1 MSTSVIILAAG
12 KGTRMRSSLPK
23 VLQPLAGRPLLGHVI
38 DTAKKLQ
45 AGNIITIYGHGG
57 QLVQDAFAHEN
68 VQWVEQAEQLG
79 TGHAVKVTLPV
90 LPQDGLS
97 LILSGDVPCITQQTL
112 QKLLDASQISGI
124 GLVTLTLPDA
134 SGYGRIVRENDK
146 IQAIVEHKDASDEQR
161 QIKEINTGIYC
172 VSNAKL
178 HEWLPKLSNNNA
190 QGEYYLTDIVA
201 MAIADGLE
209 VASVEPERAFEVE
222 GVNDRVQLAAL
233 EREFQAFQA
242 KQLMQQG
249 VHLIDPSRF
258 DLRGNLSVGKD
269 VRIDINVIIE
279 GDCEL
284 GDNVEIGAGCV
295 IKNTKIASGTKVQ
308 PYSVF
313 DNAVV
318 GEDAQIG
325 PFARLRPGAKLANEV
340 HIGNF
345 VEVKNSSIGLGSKA
359 NHFTYLGDAEVGAGS
374 NIGAGTITCNYDGAN
389 KFKTIIGDAAFIGSN
404 SSLVAPVTIGNGATV
419 GAGSVITRDVADYS
433 LAVERSKQ
441 FAKENYP
448 RPQKIKK

>member
-38 DTAKKLQ
+38 ETAKKLQ
-45 AGNIITIYGHGG
+45 AGSIITIYGHGG
-57 QLVQDAFAHEN
+57 ALVQNEFAQEQ

-79 TGHAVKVTLPV
+79 TGHAVKMALPA
-90 LPQDGLS
+90 LPQDGLA

-112 QKLLDASQISGI
+112 QKLLDASQASGI

-134 SGYGRIVRENDK
+134 SGYGRIVRENGN
-146 IQAIVEHKDASDEQR
+146 IQAIVEHKDASEAQR
-161 QIKEINTGIYC
+161 QIQEINTGIYC
-172 VSNAKL
+172 VSNARL
-178 HEWLPKLSNNNA
+178 HQWLPKLSNSNA

-201 MAIADGLE
+201 MAIEDGLE

-233 EREFQAFQA
+233 EREYQAFQA
-242 KQLMQQG
+242 RQLMQQG

-258 DLRGNLSVGKD
+258 DLRGQLTAGQD

-295 IKNTKIASGTKVQ
+295 IKNTKIAAGTKVQ

-318 GEDAQIG
+318 GENAQIG
-325 PFARLRPGAKLANEV
+325 PFSRLRPGAKLANEV

-404 SSLVAPVTIGNGATV
+404 SSLVAPVVIGNGATV
-419 GAGSVITRDVADYS
+419 GAGSVITRDVADNS
-433 LAVERSKQ
+433 LAFERSKQ
-441 FAKENYP
+441 VAKEDYQ
-448 RPQKIKK
+448 RPQKINK

>member
-1 MSTSVIILAAG
+1 MSTTVIILAAG
-12 KGTRMRSSLPK
+12 KGTRMRSNLPK

-45 AGNIITIYGHGG
+45 ADHIITIYGHGG
-57 QLVQDAFAHEN
+57 ALVQNAFAHEQ

-90 LPQDGLS
+90 LPREGVS
-97 LILSGDVPCITQQTL
+97 LILSGDVPCITEQTL
-112 QKLLDASQISGI
+112 QKLLDVSRETQI
-124 GLVTLTLPDA
+124 GLVTLTLADA
-134 SGYGRIVRENDK
+134 TGYGRIVRENGK
-146 IQAIVEHKDASDEQR
+146 IQAIVEHKDASEAQR
-161 QIKEINTGIYC
+161 QIQEINTGIYC

-209 VASVEPERAFEVE
+209 VASVEPQLAFEVE

-233 EREFQAFQA
+233 EREFQNFQA

-249 VHLIDPSRF
+249 VHLIDPTRF
-258 DLRGNLSVGKD
+258 DLRGNLTAGKD

-284 GDNVEIGAGCV
+284 GDGVEIGAGC
-295 IKNTKIASGTKVQ
+295 ILKNTKIAAGTKVQ

-313 DNAVV
+313 DQAVV
-318 GEDAQIG
+318 GEAAQIG
-325 PFARLRPGAKLANEV
+325 PFSRLRPGAVLANEV

-345 VEVKNSSIGLGSKA
+345 VEVKNSQIGLGSKA
-359 NHFTYLGDAEVGAGS
+359 NHFTYLGDAEVGADS

-389 KFKTIIGDAAFIGSN
+389 KFKTIIGDQVFIGSN
-404 SSLVAPVTIGNGATV
+404 SSLVAPVTIANGATV
-419 GAGSVITRDVADYS
+419 GAGSTITRDVAEQC

-441 FAKENYP
+441 FTKENYQ
-448 RPQKIKK
+448 RPQKLKK

>member
-1 MSTSVIILAAG
+1 MSISVIILAAG

-38 DTAKKLQ
+38 ETAQKLQ
-45 AGNIITIYGHGG
+45 ADNIITIYGHGG
-57 QLVQDAFAHEN
+57 ELVQHEFAKEQ

-90 LPQDGLS
+90 LAQDGLS
-97 LILSGDVPCITQQTL
+97 LILSGDVPCITTQTL
-112 QKLLDASQISGI
+112 QKLLDASQASGI

-134 SGYGRIVRENDK
+134 SGYGRIVRENGQ
-146 IQAIVEHKDASDEQR
+146 IQAIIEHKDASDEQR
-161 QIKEINTGIYC
+161 KIQEINTGIYC

-178 HEWLPKLSNNNA
+178 HQWLPKLSNNNA

-201 MAIADGLE
+201 MAIQDGLE

-222 GVNDRVQLAAL
+222 GVNDRVQLARL
-233 EREFQAFQA
+233 EREYQAFQA

-258 DLRGNLSVGKD
+258 DLRGSLAVGQD

-279 GDCEL
+279 GNCEF
-284 GDNVEIGAGCV
+284 GDNVEIGAGCI
-295 IKNTKIASGTKVQ
+295 IKNTKIAAGTKVQ

-313 DNAVV
+313 DSAIV
-318 GEDAQIG
+318 GENTQIG

-345 VEVKNSSIGLGSKA
+345 VEVKNTSIGLGSKA
-359 NHFTYLGDAEVGAGS
+359 NHFTYLGDAEIGAGS

-404 SSLVAPVTIGNGATV
+404 SSLVAPVKIGNGATV
-419 GAGSVITRDVADYS
+419 GAGSVITHDVADNS
-433 LAVERSKQ
+433 LAFERSKQ
-441 FAKENYP
+441 IAKEDYQ

>member
-1 MSTSVIILAAG
+1 MSISVIILAAG

-38 DTAKKLQ
+38 ETAQKLQ
-45 AGNIITIYGHGG
+45 ADNIITIYGHGG
-57 QLVQDAFAHEN
+57 DLVQHEFAKEQ

-90 LPQDGLS
+90 LAQDGLS
-97 LILSGDVPCITQQTL
+97 LILSGDVPCITTQTL
-112 QKLLDASQISGI
+112 QKLLDASQASGI

-134 SGYGRIVRENDK
+134 SGYGRIVRENGQ
-146 IQAIVEHKDASDEQR
+146 IQAIVEHKDASDEQHKI
-161 QIKEINTGIYC
+161 QEINTGIYC

-178 HEWLPKLSNNNA
+178 HQWLPKLSNNNA

-201 MAIADGLE
+201 MAIQDGLE

-222 GVNDRVQLAAL
+222 GVNDRVQLATL
-233 EREFQAFQA
+233 EREYQAFQA

-258 DLRGNLSVGKD
+258 DLRGSLTVGQD

-279 GDCEL
+279 GNCEF
-284 GDNVEIGAGCV
+284 GNNVEIGAGCI
-295 IKNTKIASGTKVQ
+295 IKNTKIAAGTKVQ
-308 PYSVF
+308 PYSIF
-313 DNAVV
+313 DSAIV
-318 GEDAQIG
+318 GENTQIG

-345 VEVKNSSIGLGSKA
+345 VEVKNTSIGLGSKA
-359 NHFTYLGDAEVGAGS
+359 NHFTYLGDAEIGAGS

-419 GAGSVITRDVADYS
+419 GAGSVITHDVADNS
-433 LAVERSKQ
+433 LAFERSKQ
-441 FAKENYP
+441 VAKEDYQ
-448 RPQKIKK
+448 RPQKMKK

>member
-1 MSTSVIILAAG
+1 MSISVIILAAG

-38 DTAKKLQ
+38 ETAQKLQ
-45 AGNIITIYGHGG
+45 ADNIITIYGHGG
-57 QLVQDAFAHEN
+57 ELVQHEFAKEQ

-90 LPQDGLS
+90 LAQDGLS
-97 LILSGDVPCITQQTL
+97 LILSGDVPCITTQTL
-112 QKLLDASQISGI
+112 QKLLDASQASGI

-134 SGYGRIVRENDK
+134 SGYGRIVRENGQ
-146 IQAIVEHKDASDEQR
+146 IQAIIEHKDASDEQR
-161 QIKEINTGIYC
+161 KIQEINTGIYC

-178 HEWLPKLSNNNA
+178 HQWLPKLSNNNA

-201 MAIADGLE
+201 MAIQDGLE

-222 GVNDRVQLAAL
+222 GVNDRVQLARL
-233 EREFQAFQA
+233 EREYQAFQA

-258 DLRGNLSVGKD
+258 DLRGSLTVGQD

-279 GDCEL
+279 GNCEF
-284 GDNVEIGAGCV
+284 GNNVEIGAGCI
-295 IKNTKIASGTKVQ
+295 IKNTKIAAGTKVQ

-313 DNAVV
+313 DSAIV
-318 GEDAQIG
+318 GENTQIG

-345 VEVKNSSIGLGSKA
+345 VEVKNTSIGLGSKA
-359 NHFTYLGDAEVGAGS
+359 NHFTYLGDAEIGAGS

-404 SSLVAPVTIGNGATV
+404 SSLVAPVKIGNGATV
-419 GAGSVITRDVADYS
+419 GAGSVITHDVADNS
-433 LAVERSKQ
+433 LAFERSKQ
-441 FAKENYP
+441 IAKEDYQ

>member
-1 MSTSVIILAAG
+1 MSTTVIILAAG
-12 KGTRMRSSLPK
+12 KGTRMRSNLPK

-45 AGNIITIYGHGG
+45 ADHIITIYGHGG
-57 QLVQDAFAHEN
+57 ALVQNAFAHEQ

-90 LPQDGLS
+90 LPREGVS
-97 LILSGDVPCITQQTL
+97 LILSGDVPCITEQTL
-112 QKLLDASQISGI
+112 QKLLDVSRETQI
-124 GLVTLTLPDA
+124 GLVTLTLADA
-134 SGYGRIVRENDK
+134 TGYGRIVRENGK
-146 IQAIVEHKDASDEQR
+146 IQAIVEHKDASEAQR
-161 QIKEINTGIYC
+161 QIQEINTGIYC

-209 VASVEPERAFEVE
+209 VASVEPQLAFEVE

-233 EREFQAFQA
+233 EREFQNFQA

-249 VHLIDPSRF
+249 VHLIDPTRF
-258 DLRGNLSVGKD
+258 DLRGNLTAGKD

-284 GDNVEIGAGCV
+284 GDGVEIGAGC
-295 IKNTKIASGTKVQ
+295 ILKNTKIAAGTKVQ

-313 DNAVV
+313 DQAVV
-318 GEDAQIG
+318 GEAAQIG
-325 PFARLRPGAKLANEV
+325 PFSRLRPGAVLANEV

-345 VEVKNSSIGLGSKA
+345 VEVKNSQIGLGSKA
-359 NHFTYLGDAEVGAGS
+359 NHLTYLGDAEVGAGS

-389 KFKTIIGDAAFIGSN
+389 KFKTIIGDQVFIGSN
-404 SSLVAPVTIGNGATV
+404 SSLVAPVTIANGATV
-419 GAGSVITRDVADYS
+419 GAGSTITRDVAEQC

-441 FAKENYP
+441 FTKENYQ
-448 RPQKIKK
+448 RPQKLKK

>member
-1 MSTSVIILAAG
+1 MSTTVIILAAG
-12 KGTRMRSSLPK
+12 KGTRMRSNLPK

-45 AGNIITIYGHGG
+45 ADHIITIYGHGG
-57 QLVQDAFAHEN
+57 ALVQNAIANEQ

-90 LPQDGLS
+90 LPHEGVS
-97 LILSGDVPCITQQTL
+97 LILSGDVPCITEQTL
-112 QKLLDASQISGI
+112 QKLLDVSRETQI
-124 GLVTLTLPDA
+124 GLVTLTLADA
-134 SGYGRIVRENDK
+134 TGYGRIVRENGK
-146 IQAIVEHKDASDEQR
+146 IQAIVEHKDASEAQR
-161 QIKEINTGIYC
+161 QIQEINTGIYC

-209 VASVEPERAFEVE
+209 VASVEPQLAFEVE

-233 EREFQAFQA
+233 EREFQNFQA

-249 VHLIDPSRF
+249 VHLIDPTRF
-258 DLRGNLSVGKD
+258 DLRGNLTAGKD

-284 GDNVEIGAGCV
+284 GDGVEIGAGC
-295 IKNTKIASGTKVQ
+295 ILKNTKIAAGTKVQ

-313 DNAVV
+313 DQAVV
-318 GEDAQIG
+318 GEAAQIG
-325 PFARLRPGAKLANEV
+325 PFSRLRPGAVLANEV

-345 VEVKNSSIGLGSKA
+345 VEVKNSQIGLGSKA

-389 KFKTIIGDAAFIGSN
+389 KFKTIIGDQVFIGSN
-404 SSLVAPVTIGNGATV
+404 SSLVAPVTIANGATV
-419 GAGSVITRDVADYS
+419 GAGSTITRDVAEQC

-441 FAKENYP
+441 FTKENYQ
-448 RPQKIKK
+448 RPQKLKK

>member
-1 MSTSVIILAAG
+1 MSTTVIILAAG

-38 DTAKKLQ
+38 DTAKKLN
-45 AGNIITIYGHGG
+45 ADNIITIYGHGG
-57 QLVQDAFAHEN
+57 DRVQTAFAQQEIK
-68 VQWVEQAEQLG
+68 WVEQTEQLG
-79 TGHAVKVTLPV
+79 TGHAVQMTLPV
-90 LPQDGLS
+90 LPQDGVS
-97 LILSGDVPCITQQTL
+97 LILSGDVPCINPVTL
-112 QKLLDASQISGI
+112 QKLLDATAETGI

-134 SGYGRIVRENDK
+134 NGYGRIVRKNGQ
-146 IQAIVEHKDASDEQR
+146 IQAIVEHKDATNEQR
-161 QIKEINTGIYC
+161 QIQEINTGIYA

-178 HEWLPKLSNNNA
+178 HQWLPNLSNENV

-201 MAIADGLE
+201 MALADGMQ
-209 VASVEPERAFEVE
+209 VASVEPEMAFEVE

-233 EREFQAFQA
+233 ERQFQACQA

-258 DLRGNLSVGKD
+258 DLRGNLTVGQD
-269 VRIDINVIIE
+269 VQIDINVIIE

-284 GDNVEIGAGCV
+284 GDNVEIGAGCI
-295 IKNTKIASGTKVQ
+295 IKNTKIATGTKVQ
-308 PYSVF
+308 PYSIF
-313 DNAVV
+313 DSAIV
-318 GEDAQIG
+318 GEDTQIG
-325 PFARLRPGAKLANEV
+325 PFARLRPGAQLANEV

-345 VEVKNSSIGLGSKA
+345 VEVKNTTIGLGSKA
-359 NHFTYLGDAEVGAGS
+359 NHFTYLGDAEIGAGS
-374 NIGAGTITCNYDGAN
+374 NIGAGTITCNYDGVN
-389 KFKTIIGDAAFIGSN
+389 KFKTIIGDQAFIGSN
-404 SSLVAPVTIGNGATV
+404 SSLVAPVKIGNGATV
-419 GAGSVITRDVADYS
+419 GAGSTITRDVEDNS

>member
-38 DTAKKLQ
+38 ETAKKLN
-45 AGNIITIYGHGG
+45 AKNIITIFGHGG
-57 QLVQDAFAHEN
+57 DLVQQAFAQEN

-90 LPQDGLS
+90 LPTDGVS
-97 LILSGDVPCITQQTL
+97 LILSGDVPCISQETL
-112 QKLLDASQISGI
+112 EKLLAVSRETEI
-124 GLVTLTLPDA
+124 GLVTLTLADA
-134 SGYGRIVRENDK
+134 TGYGRIVRENKK
-146 IQAIVEHKDASDEQR
+146 IQAIVEHKDANDTQR
-161 QIKEINTGIYC
+161 QIQEINTGIYC

-178 HEWLPKLSNNNA
+178 HQWLPKLSNNNA

-222 GVNDRVQLAAL
+222 GVNDRIQLAAL
-233 EREFQAFQA
+233 EREFQAYQA
-242 KQLMQQG
+242 KLLMQQG
-249 VHLIDPSRF
+249 VHIIDPSRF
-258 DLRGNLSVGKD
+258 DLRGNLTVGQD

-279 GDCEL
+279 GNCEL
-284 GDNVEIGAGCV
+284 GNNVEIGAGCV
-295 IKNTKIASGTKVQ
+295 IKNTKIAAGTKVQ
-308 PYSVF
+308 PYSIF

-318 GEDAQIG
+318 GEDTQIG

-389 KFKTIIGDAAFIGSN
+389 KFKTIIGDSAFIGSN
-404 SSLVAPVTIGNGATV
+404 SSLVAPVCIGNGATV
-419 GAGSVITRDVADYS
+419 GAGSVITRDVAENS
-433 LAVERSKQ
+433 LAFERSKQ
-441 FAKENYP
+441 VAKENYQ
-448 RPQKIKK
+448 RPQKLKK

>member
-38 DTAKKLQ
+38 ETAKKLQ
-45 AGNIITIYGHGG
+45 AGSIITIYGHGG
-57 QLVQDAFAHEN
+57 PLVQNEFAQEQ

-79 TGHAVKVTLPV
+79 TGHAVKMALPA
-90 LPQDGLS
+90 LPQDGLA

-112 QKLLDASQISGI
+112 QKLLDASQASGI

-134 SGYGRIVRENDK
+134 SGYGRIVRENGN
-146 IQAIVEHKDASDEQR
+146 IQAIVEHKDASEAQR
-161 QIKEINTGIYC
+161 QIQEINTGIYC
-172 VSNAKL
+172 VSNARL
-178 HEWLPKLSNNNA
+178 HQWLPKLSNSNA

-201 MAIADGLE
+201 MAIEDGLE
-209 VASVEPERAFEVE
+209 VASVEPEMAFEVE

-233 EREFQAFQA
+233 EREYQAFQA
-242 KQLMQQG
+242 KRLMQQG

-258 DLRGNLSVGKD
+258 DLRGQLTAGQD

-295 IKNTKIASGTKVQ
+295 IKNTKIAAGTKVQ

-313 DNAVV
+313 DHAVV
-318 GEDAQIG
+318 GENAQIG
-325 PFARLRPGAKLANEV
+325 PFSRLRPGAKLANEV

-404 SSLVAPVTIGNGATV
+404 SSLVAPVVIGNGATV
-419 GAGSVITRDVADYS
+419 GAGSVITRDVADNS
-433 LAVERSKQ
+433 LAFERSKQ
-441 FAKENYP
+441 VAKEDYQ

>member
-38 DTAKKLQ
+38 ETAKKLQ
-45 AGNIITIYGHGG
+45 AGSIITIYGHGG
-57 QLVQDAFAHEN
+57 ALVQNEFAQEQ

-79 TGHAVKVTLPV
+79 TGHAVKMALPV

-112 QKLLDASQISGI
+112 QKLLDASQASGI

-134 SGYGRIVRENDK
+134 SGYGRIVRENGN
-146 IQAIVEHKDASDEQR
+146 IQAIVEHKDASEAQR
-161 QIKEINTGIYC
+161 QIQEINTGIYC
-172 VSNAKL
+172 VSNARL
-178 HEWLPKLSNNNA
+178 HQWLPKLSNSNA

-201 MAIADGLE
+201 MAIEDGLE

-222 GVNDRVQLAAL
+222 GVNDRAQLAAL

-242 KQLMQQG
+242 RQLMQQG

-258 DLRGNLSVGKD
+258 DLRGQLTAGQD

-295 IKNTKIASGTKVQ
+295 IKNTKIAAGTKVQ

-313 DNAVV
+313 DHAVV
-318 GEDAQIG
+318 GENAQIG
-325 PFARLRPGAKLANEV
+325 PFSRLRPGAKLANEV

-404 SSLVAPVTIGNGATV
+404 SSLVAPVVIGNGATV
-419 GAGSVITRDVADYS
+419 GAGSVITRDVADNS
-433 LAVERSKQ
+433 LAFERSKQ
-441 FAKENYP
+441 VAKEDYQ

>member
-134 SGYGRIVRENDK
+134 SGYGRIVRENNK

-172 VSNAKL
+172 VSNTKL

>member
-38 DTAKKLQ
+38 ETAKKLQ
-45 AGNIITIYGHGG
+45 AGSIITIYGHGG
-57 QLVQDAFAHEN
+57 ALVQNEFAQEQ

-79 TGHAVKVTLPV
+79 TGHAVKMALPV

-112 QKLLDASQISGI
+112 QKLLDASQASGI

-134 SGYGRIVRENDK
+134 SGYGRIVRENGN
-146 IQAIVEHKDASDEQR
+146 IQAIVEHKDASEAQR
-161 QIKEINTGIYC
+161 QIQEINTGIYC
-172 VSNAKL
+172 VSNARL
-178 HEWLPKLSNNNA
+178 HQWLPKLSNSNA

-201 MAIADGLE
+201 MAIEDGLE

-222 GVNDRVQLAAL
+222 GVNDRAQLAAL

-242 KQLMQQG
+242 RQLMQQG

-258 DLRGNLSVGKD
+258 DLRGQLTAGQD

-295 IKNTKIASGTKVQ
+295 IKNTKIAAGTKVQ

-313 DNAVV
+313 DHAVI
-318 GEDAQIG
+318 GENAQIG
-325 PFARLRPGAKLANEV
+325 PFSRLRPGAKLANEV

-404 SSLVAPVTIGNGATV
+404 SSLVAPVVIGNGATV
-419 GAGSVITRDVADYS
+419 GAGSVITRDVADNS
-433 LAVERSKQ
+433 LAFERSKQ
-441 FAKENYP
+441 VAKEDYQ

>member
-38 DTAKKLQ
+38 ETAKKLH
-45 AGNIITIYGHGG
+45 ANNIITIYGHGG
-57 QLVQDAFAHEN
+57 HLVQSAFAHEK

-90 LPQDGLS
+90 LPQTGQS
-97 LILSGDVPCITQQTL
+97 LILSGDVPCISQDTL
-112 QKLLDASQISGI
+112 QKLLDASANTGI

-134 SGYGRIVRENDK
+134 SGYGRIVRKNGQ
-146 IQAIVEHKDASDEQR
+146 IQAIVEHKDASDTQR

-178 HEWLPKLSNNNA
+178 HEWLPKLSNDNA

-201 MAIADGLE
+201 MAIADGLQ
-209 VASVEPERAFEVE
+209 VSSVEPERAFEVE

-233 EREFQAFQA
+233 EREYQADQA
-242 KQLMQQG
+242 KKLMQQG

-258 DLRGNLSVGKD
+258 DLRGKLTVGND

-279 GDCEL
+279 GEVEL
-284 GDNVEIGAGCV
+284 GDHVEIGAGCV

-313 DNAVV
+313 DSAIV

-345 VEVKNSSIGLGSKA
+345 VEVKNTSIGLGSKA

-389 KFKTIIGDAAFIGSN
+389 KFKTTIGDAAFIGSN